1 LNLRKYQSIFVIIL
15 FALFIFS
22 CDDDDPENCCNVDI
36 GFELEILD
44 ADNNDLLDP
53 DFSDSYDHSE
63 ISYYKL
69 DENDKKIE
77 LILENHFVNPPS
89 NESGRYFLYIT
100 GLGTRQFDGSYIS
113 YLKLSD
119 KVTDTIKII
128 TNENDNNLL
137 NEKIWYNGDLIWE
150 KSEPRLITIVK

>member
-1 LNLRKYQSIFVIIL
+1 MGAKGANGEKISANVPRKPPTGAAIFDTFPVI
-15 FALFIFS
+15 
-22 CDDDDPENCCNVDI
+22 
-36 GFELEILD
+36 
-44 ADNNDLLDP
+44 DNNDLLDP

-113 YLKLSD
+113 YLKLS
-119 KVTDTIKII
+119 
-128 TNENDNNLL
+128 N
-137 NEKIWYNGDLIWE
+137 
-150 KSEPRLITIVK
+150 LITKKS